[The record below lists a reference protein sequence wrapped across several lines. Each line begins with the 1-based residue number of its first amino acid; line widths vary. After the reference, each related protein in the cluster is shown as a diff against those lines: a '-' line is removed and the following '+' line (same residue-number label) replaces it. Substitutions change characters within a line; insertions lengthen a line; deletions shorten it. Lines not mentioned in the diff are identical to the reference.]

1 MEDVG
6 LARAGAPD
14 GQPGAGVRARRGR
27 PRDSG
32 LDAAIR
38 SAAMDLLAEGGYAR
52 LTMEQVAARARV
64 SKDSLYRRFPDKLA
78 LVCDA
83 LAHRARAVPEVPD
96 TGSLPGDMRAFLR
109 GLLASR
115 NAAERALAGVS
126 SEIITNPELRAA
138 WHRGLGGML
147 AGCVREVVTRA
158 AARGELSADADLD
171 LLSQLPLSLLQNWRL
186 EHAEQPGDEVADRIV
201 RQFYTPGG
209 PPGRRPGRKGGT

>member
-1 MEDVG
+1 MSGSALPAASEPG
-6 LARAGAPD
+6 GPGKAP
-14 GQPGAGVRARRGR
+14 GRRGR

-38 SAAMDLLAEGGYAR
+38 SAAMDLLAEAGYAH
-52 LTMEQVAARARV
+52 LTMEQVAARAKV

-83 LAHRARAVPEVPD
+83 LAHRARAVPDVPD
-96 TGSLPGDMRAFLR
+96 TGTLPGDMRAFLR
-109 GLLASR
+109 ALLASR

-126 SEIITNPELRAA
+126 SEIATNPGLRQA

-147 AGCVREVVTRA
+147 TGCIREIVTRA
-158 AARGELSADADLD
+158 AGRGELAPDADLD

-186 EHAEQPGDEVADRIV
+186 EHAEQPGDDVADRIV

-209 PPGRRPGRKGGT
+209 PSGQRPGEGGA